1 MDTRTLQIALAT
13 LGFICPVTGDFS
25 DQTAVALRDFQR
37 NMGLAINGCPDAASI
52 EALER
57 LRHAWEAKG
66 YPS

>member
-13 LGFICPVTGDFS
+13 LGFSCPVTGVFTDL
-25 DQTAVALRDFQR
+25 TAEALRDFQR
-37 NMGLAINGCPDAASI
+37 NMELPANGRPDAASI